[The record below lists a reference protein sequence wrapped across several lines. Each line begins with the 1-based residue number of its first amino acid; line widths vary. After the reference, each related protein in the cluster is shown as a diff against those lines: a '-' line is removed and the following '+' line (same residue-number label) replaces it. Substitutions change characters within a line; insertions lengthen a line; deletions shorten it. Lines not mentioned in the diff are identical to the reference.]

1 MIVEHRCS
9 TMQLILNRIRGVLD
23 IRLRV
28 NQYGFRPDVRFRVNQ
43 TGFRPKLWVKS
54 LIYTLCKVIN
64 GVRELNLPVIIDF
77 K

>member
-1 MIVEHRCS
+1 MFN
-9 TMQLILNRIRGVLD
+9 QLILSRIRGVLD

-54 LIYTLCKVIN
+54 LITLCKVIN
-64 GVRELNLPVIIDF
+64 GVKELNLPVIIDF

>member
-54 LIYTLCKVIN
+54 LITLCKVSE
-64 GVRELNLPVIIDF
+64 GVKELNLPVIIDF